1 MERETPRRRRWLRRI
16 EAVAAVVAV
25 LGGGTTGCSSSHH
38 EPPTRPA
45 PHAAQDRIGAPTV
58 LVAKSAPVGLSTPM
72 RLRIPSI
79 GVDTHLMAL
88 GLTTA
93 GDLEVTPNGF
103 PAGWYTGSPTPG
115 QLGPAIIAG
124 HVHWD
129 GRSGDFYRLSQER
142 PGARLAVRR
151 KDGLTVVFTVTKVGD
166 YSKARFPTGAVYGNI
181 PRAGLRLIT
190 CGGFNQQ
197 TATYEDNIVVF
208 AKLFGTRKP

>member
-1 MERETPRRRRWLRRI
+1 
-16 EAVAAVVAV
+16 V
-25 LGGGTTGCSSSHH
+25 
-38 EPPTRPA
+38 
-45 PHAAQDRIGAPTV
+45 
-58 LVAKSAPVGLSTPM
+58 
-72 RLRIPSI
+72 PSI

-88 GLTTA
+88 GLTTTGA
-93 GDLEVTPNGF
+93 LEVPPNGF

-129 GRSGDFYRLSQER
+129 GRPGVFYRLGQVR
-142 PGARLAVRR
+142 PGARVAVRR
-151 KDGLTVVFTVTKVGD
+151 KDGLTVVFTVTKVRD
-166 YSKARFPTGAVYGNI
+166 YSKARFPSRAVYGNI

-208 AKLFGTRKP
+208 AKLVGTRKT